1 MQTPSPSC
9 SPKASSVKGT
19 VYSSCTNV
27 AICIMSL
34 GAGHDLSVTCLGT
47 GSPPASL
54 QWYEGQRIINVVAHK
69 LSFLAVHPEQLTTM
83 WFERRGAS
91 AALLTE
97 VCPEAEVLNSAEPH
111 RADPGTGVMGWMV
124 Q

>member
-9 SPKASSVKGT
+9 SPRASPVKGT

-27 AICIMSL
+27 AVCILSL

-47 GSPPASL
+47 GSPLASP
-54 QWYEGQRIINVVAHK
+54 QWCGASR
-69 LSFLAVHPEQLTTM
+69 LSFLVHPEQLATM
-83 WFERRGAS
+83 WCGRRGAS
-91 AALLTE
+91 VALLTE
-97 VCPEAEVLNSAEPH
+97 VCPEAEVLNNAEPR